1 MTRVVLGSAST
12 GRLSVLRKAGIDPV
26 VVVSGVDEDAV
37 LAGLGAR
44 PPAGGAVCAL
54 ATAKAEQVA
63 AGLDAVLADDC
74 VVLACDSMLSIDGDL
89 RGKPADADAARRAWR
104 AMAGRS
110 GELYTGHSAIRL
122 RNGVVMHRD
131 SQFASTTVHF
141 GTPSDQDL
149 AAYIDS
155 GEPTAVAGG
164 FTLDG
169 LGGWFVERIEGDP
182 SNVIGISLPLTR
194 RMLEAAGLAISAVWQ
209 ANPPAP

>member
-1 MTRVVLGSAST
+1 MTRVVLGSASA

-44 PPAGGAVCAL
+44 PPAGAAVCAL

-63 AGLDAVLADDC
+63 AGLDAVLAEDC
-74 VVLACDSMLSIDGDL
+74 VVFGCDSMLSIDGDL
-89 RGKPADADAARRAWR
+89 RGKPVDAEAARRAWR

-110 GELYTGHSAIRL
+110 GELHTGHSAIRL
-122 RNGVVMHRD
+122 RNGVVVHRD

-141 GTPSDQDL
+141 GKPSDQDL

-169 LGGWFVERIEGDP
+169 LGGWFIERIEGDP

>member
-1 MTRVVLGSAST
+1 MTRVVLGSASA
-12 GRLSVLRKAGIDPV
+12 GRLSVLRKAGIEPI

-44 PPAGGAVCAL
+44 PSAGVAVRAL
-54 ATAKAEQVA
+54 ASAKAEQVA
-63 AGLDAVLADDC
+63 VGLDAELAEDC
-74 VVLACDSMLSIDGDL
+74 VVLGCDSMLSIDGDL
-89 RGKPADADAARRAWR
+89 RGKPADPESARIAWR

-122 RNGVVMHRD
+122 RNGVVVHRD

-141 GTPSDQDL
+141 SDPSDQDL
-149 AAYIDS
+149 AAYINS

-164 FTLDG
+164 FTIDG

-194 RMLEAAGLAISAVWQ
+194 RMLEAAGLTISAAWQ